1 MVANTANK
9 PRKIKT
15 PSVVPDED
23 PRVQKVVWLKV
34 SLIVTV
40 RQIF

>member
-15 PSVVPDED
+15 PSVVPDD
-23 PRVQKVVWLKV
+23 VPAVQKVD
-34 SLIVTV
+34 
-40 RQIF
+40 